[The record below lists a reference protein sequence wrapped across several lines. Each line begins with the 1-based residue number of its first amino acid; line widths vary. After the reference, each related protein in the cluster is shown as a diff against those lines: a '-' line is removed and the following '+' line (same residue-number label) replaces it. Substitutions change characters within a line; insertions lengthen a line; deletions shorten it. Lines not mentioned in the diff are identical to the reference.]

1 MNTQSIGNIIRANR
15 RKLDLTQEE
24 LGQRLNPPVHKGA
37 VNKWESGQVSNI
49 RRDHIEQMSKL
60 FGITAAEL
68 LGFKKPEVEEAIEIL
83 PSKEHES
90 IQRVIRYIDRLT
102 NLEILRVIRD
112 AADMKLKSIDE
123 PKKDIRV
130 QMPDGSYRVIKFKS
144 KEGDN
149 HEDA

>member
-1 MNTQSIGNIIRANR
+1 MQDIIRANR

-60 FGITAAEL
+60 FGISPAEL
-68 LGFKKPEVEEAIEIL
+68 LGFKKPEVEDAVEIL
-83 PSKEHES
+83 PQKEHKS
-90 IQRVIRYIDRLT
+90 LQQVMRYIEYQNDLQ
-102 NLEILRVIRD
+102 ILQVIRD
-112 AADMKLKSIDE
+112 AVDMKIKSIE
-123 PKKDIRV
+123 KTKTDISV
-130 QMPDGSYRVIKFKS
+130 KMPDGSIRVIKFQT
-144 KEGDN
+144 KEGDD

>member
-1 MNTQSIGNIIRANR
+1 MQDIIRANR
-15 RKLDLTQEE
+15 RRLNLTQEE

-37 VNKWESGQVSNI
+37 INKWETGQVSNI
-49 RRDHIEQMSKL
+49 RRDHIEQMSRL
-60 FGITAAEL
+60 FGITPAEL
-68 LGFKKPEVEEAIEIL
+68 LGFKEPEVEEAIEIL

-112 AADMKLKSIDE
+112 AADMKLKSIE
-123 PKKDIRV
+123 KSQSEKDIRV
-130 QMPDGSYRVIKFKS
+130 RMSDGSIRVIKFKP
-144 KEGDN
+144 KEGDD

>member
-1 MNTQSIGNIIRANR
+1 MQDIIRANR
-15 RKLDLTQEE
+15 RRLNLTQEE

-37 VNKWESGQVSNI
+37 INKWETGQVSNI
-49 RRDHIEQMSKL
+49 RRDHIEQMSRL
-60 FGITAAEL
+60 FGITPAEL
-68 LGFKKPEVEEAIEIL
+68 LGFKEPEVEEAIEIL

-112 AADMKLKSIDE
+112 AADMKLKSIE
-123 PKKDIRV
+123 KSQSEKDIRV
-130 QMPDGSYRVIKFKS
+130 RMPDGSIRVIKFKP
-144 KEGDN
+144 KEGDD